1 MISLY
6 GMIISNTYTMK
17 NPLKKAS
24 LSSFIWIILLIVI
37 LVCFVFVTFTKDSKS
52 RVLRSSISALSNESD
67 NYQKLDS
74 CIAILYDAEN
84 NSRLFVTTL
93 DSTYLNLYKN
103 QLGTVSRMLS
113 DYESSRNRLG
123 LPLSS
128 LIVDKKLKDEQ
139 FVQMKMMVDSLLMFS
154 FQLRS
159 AKPIDIPKQPRAVTT
174 TRKIAKTDSVFIEPQ
189 KNKKRLFRRIA
200 DAISNKSAE
209 DKALAKSESTITIQD
224 SVIASAKS
232 NTFSA
237 VDVFEQYENARRQ
250 LNDTERQ
257 MLFINSR
264 LFATLKGILADMKT
278 EEDINLKALRNSL
291 VETTQGQLDEVNRL
305 SSGNILIVLALTAMI
320 IWNLIRLYR
329 QENALLRYAR
339 LTTDTNKKK
348 GEFMA
353 QVAHEIRT
361 PLNAIIGFS
370 QLIDSEKLDDDLK
383 LNINAIK
390 SSSRTLLVLVNEI
403 LDFSKFES
411 GKISLVNVPFSPKE
425 MLEEAESMLSV
436 LADEK
441 DINIHT
447 NFNLAGDLYLIG
459 DGFRLK
465 QVVINLLSNAI
476 KFTPNQGRIT
486 LAGTF
491 DPKDGSAGTLKIGVR
506 DSGVGIAPEYL
517 DTIFD
522 DFVQVENSEN
532 TSRQAGTGLGLAIC
546 KRIVDLYGGQIR
558 VNSELEKGSEFTV
571 EIPLV
576 MAPKEDEIIKTKLLS
591 PKLKSPLS
599 GKKILVADDTKI
611 NLVLVGKILEK
622 YGAVY
627 DLTSDGQEAYN
638 LFQTDTYDLVITDIH
653 MPIMNGIE
661 LATRIRQQEGKLK
674 AITPI
679 LGFTGSS
686 TSASQHQYIQA
697 GMNGVIRKPFEE
709 RKFID
714 TIEELVGI

>member
-1 MISLY
+1 
-6 GMIISNTYTMK
+6 MIISNTYTMK

-37 LVCFVFVTFTKDSKS
+37 LVCFVFVTLTKDSKS
-52 RVLRSSISALSNESD
+52 RVLRSSISALNNESD

-103 QLGTVSRMLS
+103 QLGAVSRMLA
-113 DYESSRNRLG
+113 DYESSRSRIG
-123 LPLSS
+123 LPLSN
-128 LIVDKKLKDEQ
+128 LIIDKKLKDEQ
-139 FVQMKMMVDSLLMFS
+139 FVEMKMMVDSLLLFS
-154 FQLRS
+154 FQLQS
-159 AKPIDIPKQPRAVTT
+159 AKPIPIPKQAPAVTT

-189 KNKKRLFRRIA
+189 KNKKRLLRRIA
-200 DAISNKSAE
+200 DAISNKATE
-209 DKALAKSESTITIQD
+209 DKALTKSESTIIIKD
-224 SVIASAKS
+224 SVIASSKAEAI
-232 NTFSA
+232 NPL
-237 VDVFEQYENARRQ
+237 DVFEQYENARRQ

-264 LFATLKGILADMKT
+264 LFANLKSILAEMKT
-278 EEDINLKALRNSL
+278 EEDSNLKAIRNSL
-291 VETTQGQLDEVNRL
+291 VETTQVQLDEVNRL
-305 SSGNILIVLALTAMI
+305 STGNIFIVLALTAMI

-329 QENALLRYAR
+329 QENDLLKYAR

-383 LNINAIK
+383 MNVNAIK

-411 GKISLVNVPFSPKE
+411 GKISLVNVAFSPKE
-425 MLEEAESMLSV
+425 MLEEAEGMLSV

-447 NFNLAGDLYLIG
+447 NFNLSDDLYLIG

-465 QVVINLLSNAI
+465 QIVINLLSNAI
-476 KFTPNQGRIT
+476 KFTPDKGHIT

-491 DPKDGSAGTLKIGVR
+491 DNKDEAVGVLKLGVR
-506 DSGVGIAPEYL
+506 DSGVGIAQEYL

-546 KRIVDLYGGQIR
+546 KRIVDLYGGEIN
-558 VNSELEKGSEFTV
+558 VSSELGKGSEFTV
-571 EIPLV
+571 EIPLE
-576 MAPKEDEIIKTKLLS
+576 MASKTDEIIKTKVLS
-591 PKLKSPLS
+591 ASGKGLLS
-599 GKKILVADDTKI
+599 GKRILVADDTKM

-627 DLTSDGQEAYN
+627 DLTSDGQEAYD

-686 TSASQHQYIQA
+686 TSATQHQYIQA

-714 TIEELVGI
+714 TIEELVRI